1 MATSDLTRLTI
12 TWSKETD
19 LALRSY
25 LGSQGM
31 KKGALSEFIEDA
43 VRWRLF
49 DRTVAAIK
57 DRNADSDPAALMDLI
72 DTTVREVRSEM
83 VKASG
88 SHPGRPHPSPPSPGR
103 SPPRRSHRGA
113 AGATR

>member
-1 MATSDLTRLTI
+1 MPTSDLTRLTI
-12 TWSKETD
+12 TWTKETD

-25 LGSQGM
+25 LGSQGL

-57 DRNADSDPAALMDLI
+57 DRNADTDPNTLMDLI
-72 DTTVREVRSEM
+72 DTTVRDVRSEM
-83 VKASG
+83 AKAG
-88 SHPGRPHPSPPSPGR
+88 RSHPGQ
-103 SPPRRSHRGA
+103 SHRGA
-113 AGATR
+113 DGAKR